1 MDYESLKKHAK
12 KLGIRVTKDVQG
24 KRVKLTKK
32 ELESKLKKATKKTK
46 RGGMEK
52 QAKSALKF
60 IRICKTVLREAQPNH
75 NVLPM
80 QTRRVARESVR
91 APPPPPPPP
100 PPRPM
105 VNNQRAK
112 LLAELRANP
121 KFRNLRTN

>member
-32 ELESKLKKATKKTK
+32 ELESKLKKTKKTK
-46 RGGMEK
+46 RGGVEK

-60 IRICKTVLREAQPNH
+60 IRICKTVLREAQPNQGI
-75 NVLPM
+75 VSVP
-80 QTRRVARESVR
+80 TRHVAMGRP
-91 APPPPPPPP
+91 PPPPPPPP

-105 VNNQRAK
+105 INNQRAK

-121 KFRNLRTN
+121 KFRNLRVN

>member
-60 IRICKTVLREAQPNH
+60 IRICKTVLREAQPNREI
-75 NVLPM
+75 VSVP
-80 QTRRVARESVR
+80 TRHVAMGRP
-91 APPPPPPPP
+91 PPPPPPPP

-105 VNNQRAK
+105 INNQRAK

-121 KFRNLRTN
+121 KFRNLRVN

>member
-1 MDYESLKKHAK
+1 MDYESLKKHAR

-32 ELESKLKKATKKTK
+32 ELESKLKKTKKTK
-46 RGGMEK
+46 RGGVEK

-60 IRICKTVLREAQPNH
+60 IRICKTVLREAQPNQEI
-75 NVLPM
+75 VSVP
-80 QTRRVARESVR
+80 TRRVAREPVR

-121 KFRNLRTN
+121 KFRNLRVN

>member
-32 ELESKLKKATKKTK
+32 ELESKLKKTKKTK
-46 RGGMEK
+46 RGGVEK

-60 IRICKTVLREAQPNH
+60 IRICKTVLREAQPNQEI
-75 NVLPM
+75 VSVP
-80 QTRRVARESVR
+80 TRRVAREPVR
-91 APPPPPPPP
+91 VPPPPPPPP

>member
-32 ELESKLKKATKKTK
+32 ELESKLKKTKKTK
-46 RGGMEK
+46 RGGVEK

-80 QTRRVARESVR
+80 QTRRVARERVR
-91 APPPPPPPP
+91 VPPPPPPPP

>member
-32 ELESKLKKATKKTK
+32 ELESKLKKSKKTK
-46 RGGMEK
+46 RGGVEK

-60 IRICKTVLREAQPNH
+60 IRICKTVLREAQPNQEI
-75 NVLPM
+75 VSVP
-80 QTRRVARESVR
+80 TRRVAMGR
-91 APPPPPPPP
+91 PPPPPPPP

-105 VNNQRAK
+105 VNNQRAR

-121 KFRNLRTN
+121 KFRNLRVN

>member
-32 ELESKLKKATKKTK
+32 ELESKLKKSKKTK
-46 RGGMEK
+46 RGGVEK

-60 IRICKTVLREAQPNH
+60 IRICKTVLREAQPNQEI
-75 NVLPM
+75 VSVP
-80 QTRRVARESVR
+80 TRRVAMGRP
-91 APPPPPPPP
+91 PPPPPPPP

-121 KFRNLRTN
+121 KFRNLRVN

>member
-60 IRICKTVLREAQPNH
+60 IRICKTVLREAQPNREIVSVPTIH
-75 NVLPM
+75 
-80 QTRRVARESVR
+80 VAMGRP
-91 APPPPPPPP
+91 PPPPPPPP

-105 VNNQRAK
+105 INNQRAK

-121 KFRNLRTN
+121 KFRNLRVN

>member
-60 IRICKTVLREAQPNH
+60 IRICKTVLREAQPNQEI
-75 NVLPM
+75 VSVP
-80 QTRRVARESVR
+80 TRRVAMGRP
-91 APPPPPPPP
+91 PPPPPPPP

-121 KFRNLRTN
+121 KFRNLRVN

>member
-32 ELESKLKKATKKTK
+32 ELESKLKKTKKTK
-46 RGGMEK
+46 RGGVEK

-60 IRICKTVLREAQPNH
+60 IRICKTVLREAQPNREI
-75 NVLPM
+75 VSVP
-80 QTRRVARESVR
+80 TRRVAREPVR

-121 KFRNLRTN
+121 KFRNLRVN

>member
-32 ELESKLKKATKKTK
+32 ELESKLKKTKKTK
-46 RGGMEK
+46 RGGVEK

-60 IRICKTVLREAQPNH
+60 IRICKTVLREAQPNQEI
-75 NVLPM
+75 VSVP
-80 QTRRVARESVR
+80 TRRVAREPVR

-121 KFRNLRTN
+121 KFRNLRVN

>member
-32 ELESKLKKATKKTK
+32 ELEFKLKKTKKTK
-46 RGGMEK
+46 RGGVEK

-60 IRICKTVLREAQPNH
+60 IRICKTVLREAQPNREI
-75 NVLPM
+75 VSVP
-80 QTRRVARESVR
+80 TRRVAMGR
-91 APPPPPPPP
+91 PPPPPP

-121 KFRNLRTN
+121 KFRNLRVN

>member
-32 ELESKLKKATKKTK
+32 ELESKLKKTKKTK
-46 RGGMEK
+46 RGGVEK

-60 IRICKTVLREAQPNH
+60 IRICKTVLREAQPNQEI
-75 NVLPM
+75 VSVP
-80 QTRRVARESVR
+80 TRRVAMGRP
-91 APPPPPPPP
+91 PPPPPPPP

-121 KFRNLRTN
+121 KFRNLRVN

>member
-60 IRICKTVLREAQPNH
+60 IRICKTVLREAQPNREI
-75 NVLPM
+75 VSVP
-80 QTRRVARESVR
+80 TRHVAMGRP
-91 APPPPPPPP
+91 PPPPPPPP
-100 PPRPM
+100 PPRPII
-105 VNNQRAK
+105 NNQRAK

-121 KFRNLRTN
+121 KFRNLRVN

>member
-32 ELESKLKKATKKTK
+32 ELESKLKKSKKTK
-46 RGGMEK
+46 RGGVEK

-80 QTRRVARESVR
+80 QTRRVAVSYTHLTLPTNREV
-91 APPPPPPPP
+91 
-100 PPRPM
+100 
-105 VNNQRAK
+105 
-112 LLAELRANP
+112 
-121 KFRNLRTN
+121 

>member
-32 ELESKLKKATKKTK
+32 ELESKLKKTKKTK
-46 RGGMEK
+46 RGGVEK

-60 IRICKTVLREAQPNH
+60 IRICKTVLREAQPNQEI
-75 NVLPM
+75 VSVP
-80 QTRRVARESVR
+80 TRRVAMGR
-91 APPPPPPPP
+91 PPPPPPPP

-121 KFRNLRTN
+121 KFRNLRVN

>member
-60 IRICKTVLREAQPNH
+60 IRICKTVLREAQPNREI
-75 NVLPM
+75 VSVP
-80 QTRRVARESVR
+80 TRRVAMGRP
-91 APPPPPPPP
+91 PPPPPPPP

-121 KFRNLRTN
+121 KFRNLRVN

>member
-32 ELESKLKKATKKTK
+32 ELESKLKKSKKTK
-46 RGGMEK
+46 RGGVEK
-52 QAKSALKF
+52 QAKSSLKF
-60 IRICKTVLREAQPNH
+60 IRICKTDLREAQPNH

-80 QTRRVARESVR
+80 QTRRVAREPVR

-121 KFRNLRTN
+121 KFRNLRVN

>member
-32 ELESKLKKATKKTK
+32 ELESKLKKSKKTK
-46 RGGMEK
+46 RGGVEK

-60 IRICKTVLREAQPNH
+60 IRICKTVLREAQPNQEI
-75 NVLPM
+75 VSVP
-80 QTRRVARESVR
+80 TRRVAREPVR

-121 KFRNLRTN
+121 KFRNLRVN

>member
-1 MDYESLKKHAK
+1 MDYESLKKHAR

-32 ELESKLKKATKKTK
+32 ELESKLKKTKKTK
-46 RGGMEK
+46 RGGVEK

-80 QTRRVARESVR
+80 QTRRVAREPVR
-91 APPPPPPPP
+91 APPPPP

-121 KFRNLRTN
+121 KFRNLRVN

>member
-32 ELESKLKKATKKTK
+32 ELESKLKKTKKTK
-46 RGGMEK
+46 RGGVEK

-60 IRICKTVLREAQPNH
+60 IRICKTVLREAQPNQEI
-75 NVLPM
+75 VSVP
-80 QTRRVARESVR
+80 TRRVAMGRP
-91 APPPPPPPP
+91 PPPPPPPP